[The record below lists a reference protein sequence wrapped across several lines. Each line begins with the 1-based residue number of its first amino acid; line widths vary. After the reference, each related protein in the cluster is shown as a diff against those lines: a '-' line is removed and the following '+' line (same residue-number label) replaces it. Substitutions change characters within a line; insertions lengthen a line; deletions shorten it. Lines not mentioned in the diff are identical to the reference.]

1 MCWKEFDFYNISK
14 LKKRVK
20 ALLMK
25 LFKPKAY
32 KWRFTV
38 VQLKIKQ
45 EKEMEM
51 LQLGIAS
58 RHVEVGLLIYRCIFV
73 CFLQRKREGMKP
85 WLQGRLALSK
95 QTSRFELP
103 MDVRLLEG
111 TCYWT
116 YIYVI
121 LY

>member
-1 MCWKEFDFYNISK
+1 
-14 LKKRVK
+14 
-20 ALLMK
+20 MK
-25 LFKPKAY
+25 LFKPRAY
-32 KWRFTV
+32 KRRFTV
-38 VQLKIKQ
+38 ASPAKNKTR
-45 EKEMEM
+45 KRKEM
-51 LQLGIAS
+51 LQLGMS
-58 RHVEVGLLIYRCIFV
+58 SCHVEFGLLIFRCIFV

-111 TCYWT
+111 TCYCT

-121 LY
+121 CTKS

>member
-1 MCWKEFDFYNISK
+1 
-14 LKKRVK
+14 
-20 ALLMK
+20 MK

-58 RHVEVGLLIYRCIFV
+58 RHVEVGLLIYRCIFCLFSPAEERGHEAMV
-73 CFLQRKREGMKP
+73 AREI
-85 WLQGRLALSK
+85 S
-95 QTSRFELP
+95 TF
-103 MDVRLLEG
+103 
-111 TCYWT
+111 
-116 YIYVI
+116 
-121 LY
+121 